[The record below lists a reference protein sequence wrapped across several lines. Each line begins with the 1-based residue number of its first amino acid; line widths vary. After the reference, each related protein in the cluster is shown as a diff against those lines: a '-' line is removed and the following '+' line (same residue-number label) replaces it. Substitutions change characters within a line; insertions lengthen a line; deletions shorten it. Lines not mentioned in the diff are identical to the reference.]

1 MKAGDNDI
9 GLFQGYKTILEK
21 AMEEGFKSGNLATGQ
36 GTLLLEQLKINASV
50 FSAFKQHNQIADMAA
65 ALVDDQGKLRSFSAF
80 KKAVAPIT
88 QKYSNNWL
96 RAEYNHAV
104 GSARMAS
111 QWQTYVEKGGML
123 AYYTI
128 GDGRVREEH
137 QVLNGTVLPVTDP
150 FWDTYYP
157 PNGWNCRCY
166 VRWAG
171 HDATP
176 MKPNNLPELKPM
188 FKGNV
193 GKGYNPFS
201 ISELI
206 QRVSLNDRTR
216 IEEMLGK
223 IDEGRPLIE
232 LYQQDP
238 NIRLMH
244 KYDSGGYVFE
254 HINYDT
260 ADYQDNMAA
269 AQSIAE
275 KSKNIILIREHFS
288 DNKVLDKLK
297 DEGWMHRNAEL
308 SINGAIADL
317 KTLRVY
323 KGKTPT
329 STTFKNTTLNGIKD
343 NKLKEVVVDI
353 SSMISSLGLDDEI
366 KMIFRRRSISGI
378 HLIRNNVYVYIRRF
392 DYENNFTSN
401 LINKLF

>member
-1 MKAGDNDI
+1 
-9 GLFQGYKTILEK
+9 
-21 AMEEGFKSGNLATGQ
+21 
-36 GTLLLEQLKINASV
+36 
-50 FSAFKQHNQIADMAA
+50 
-65 ALVDDQGKLRSFSAF
+65 
-80 KKAVAPIT
+80 
-88 QKYSNNWL
+88 
-96 RAEYNHAV
+96 
-104 GSARMAS
+104 
-111 QWQTYVEKGGML
+111 
-123 AYYTI
+123 
-128 GDGRVREEH
+128 
-137 QVLNGTVLPVTDP
+137 
-150 FWDTYYP
+150 
-157 PNGWNCRCY
+157 
-166 VRWAG
+166 
-171 HDATP
+171 
-176 MKPNNLPELKPM
+176 M